1 MTEILLVEDDAM
13 LQEILAE
20 RLRMRNYQ
28 VLLANNGQEAVK
40 MAPQEMPDI
49 ILMDLRMPVLDGWEA
64 TKQLKAD
71 AITAHIPIIALTA
84 HALVG
89 DRQEGLAAGCDDYE
103 TKPVDFPRL
112 LIKIENLVEKNN

>member
-1 MTEILLVEDDAM
+1 MTEILLVEDDDM

-20 RLRMRNYQ
+20 RLRMRNYK
-28 VLLANNGQEAVK
+28 VLLANNGQEAVEI
-40 MAPQEMPDI
+40 APQEMPDI

-71 AITAHIPIIALTA
+71 LMTAHIPIIALTA

-112 LIKIENLVEKNN
+112 LVKIENLVEKK

>member
-20 RLRMRNYQ
+20 RLRMRNYK
-28 VLLANNGQEAVK
+28 VLLANNGQEAVEI
-40 MAPQEMPDI
+40 APQEMPDI

-71 AITAHIPIIALTA
+71 LMTSHIPIIALTA

-112 LIKIENLVEKNN
+112 LVKIKNLIEKK

>member
-1 MTEILLVEDDAM
+1 MTEILLVEDDDM

-20 RLRMRNYQ
+20 RLRMRNYK
-28 VLLANNGQEAVK
+28 VLLANNGQEAVEI
-40 MAPQEMPDI
+40 APQEMPDI

-71 AITAHIPIIALTA
+71 LMTSHIPIIALTA

-112 LIKIENLVEKNN
+112 LVKIENLVEKK

>member
-112 LIKIENLVEKNN
+112 LVKIENLVEKNN